1 VLHWYEYVEIYLILF
16 DRNFVASHEVEANKF
31 WAGENVNRRRISSAI
46 SQLLAKSHSLTNAR
60 RVSGLLY
67 KQAKQYVDNVKP
79 LTNLPDVSIE
89 DLVIALSTSTS
100 LKAVELFEFVKV
112 AASQQS
118 DPPKS
123 LVDIATQIN
132 DTINLRP
139 SLWVKNDLGVL
150 ETSDVMMRNDQFVM
164 ACARNDVRK
173 FDECLAK
180 GQELAA
186 IHSELKYT
194 GLHAAAD
201 FGAID
206 IVEKLLLTGI
216 SPNVRDARHGR
227 TALHFAAQSGRCAIA
242 MLLLDKG
249 ADRTL
254 TDFSGMVP
262 CEIADDQG
270 HAECREILKQ
280 VPPEIQFAQVTN
292 CTDKTITLQWATPV
306 TIPHLH
312 SNIDEFMVTHEP
324 VDSKNG
330 SGQQYSTK
338 RTSLT
343 VKDLTPSTGHSFVIM
358 SHSVSGWSKPSA
370 KIIHFT
376 LPAAPSAPPQV
387 DMLKVTKN
395 GILIAWHPPEFENGG
410 QVDLYQIEMT
420 DTDMIGEAYSCTE
433 SEDDSLRNDD
443 GSSIRPDSARSDDTL
458 GSEIFTSNKKVL
470 RQTLVFEEEADS
482 SVGSDANKWHRLI
495 KHKDMSNLSKYIMGL
510 EQYRNF
516 YFRASCRN
524 EFGWSN
530 WGEWVGPY
538 TPQEGVRVRQFG
550 DSWVKIGW
558 VEPRLGNGGVVN
570 AYEVQMCMP
579 SGPMST
585 KVNVYESKAS
595 RKTAKVMYE
604 FETIDDT
611 VRDGELVIN
620 DLKPGKK
627 YQFRVRPMINDSW
640 VSWDMCVLSDVISM
654 PSSAPDVPHSVRVIR
669 IRGDDDDDKSKVANI
684 AADNESMV
692 EEASTGGASGPA
704 DEEESTGSG
713 DEDDAKSTPRS
724 PAASNLRAEEDAS
737 DGNSESGSSE
747 NDDAMSDASSA
758 NVTDDKP
765 ENSSVGASGS
775 VISNVDAHFAG
786 LNDELAVT
794 HNSIDI
800 EWVNGIPNGS
810 AIVEVEVQ
818 CCKVREYRVSD
829 IEKAGK
835 AAGKEETWD
844 EIVYSMNSKDA
855 LNWVNIS
862 RDGEFLSAQS
872 FRAKNLVSGAGYAFR
887 IRQRN
892 DVHWSSFSR
901 ATPIITTLLA
911 APPMAPE
918 VIMISSAH
926 VVAQWRMPVDST
938 FAFSTLQHDVRIS
951 AIQTEGSSHETLLD
965 NPLAPNDDNL
975 RWKRADV
982 RDCVGSKTAALDVG
996 HVDRV
1001 IIDSLAPMTTYVIR
1015 VRILTVAGW
1024 TTWSAISIPFRTLSL
1039 P

>member
-1 VLHWYEYVEIYLILF
+1 MLF
-16 DRNFVASHEVEANKF
+16 
-31 WAGENVNRRRISSAI
+31 
-46 SQLLAKSHSLTNAR
+46 
-60 RVSGLLY
+60 
-67 KQAKQYVDNVKP
+67 KQAKQYVDSVKP

-100 LKAVELFEFVKV
+100 LKAVELFECIKV

-123 LVDIATQIN
+123 LVDITTQVN

-150 ETSDVMMRNDQFVM
+150 ETSDVMMRNDMFVM

-201 FGAID
+201 FGAIQ

-242 MLLLDKG
+242 VLLLDKG

-254 TDFSGMVP
+254 TDFSGMLP

-292 CTDKTITLQWATPV
+292 CTDKTITLQWAQPV

-358 SHSVSGWSKPSA
+358 SHSVSGWSRPSA

-420 DTDMIGEAYSCTE
+420 DMTMIGEAYSCTE
-433 SEDDSLRNDD
+433 SEDDSLRADD
-443 GSSIRPDSARSDDTL
+443 SSQVLSARSDDTF
-458 GSEIFTSNKKVL
+458 GSEIIYTSNRQVL
-470 RQTLVFEEEADS
+470 QKTILFEDESDA
-482 SVGSDANKWHRLI
+482 SVRSDANKWHRLI
-495 KHKDMSNLSKYIMGL
+495 KHKDMSTLSKYIMGL

-516 YFRASCRN
+516 YFRCSCRN

-530 WGEWVGPY
+530 WGEWAGPF

-550 DSWVKIGW
+550 DSWIKIGW
-558 VEPRLGNGGVVN
+558 VEPRLGSGGGVVN

-585 KVNVYESKAS
+585 KVNIYESKAS
-595 RKTAKVMYE
+595 RKTAKVTYE
-604 FETIDDT
+604 FETIDDD
-611 VRDGELVIN
+611 VSEGELVIN
-620 DLKPGKK
+620 NLKPGKK
-627 YQFRVRPMINDSW
+627 YQFRVRPMINGEW
-640 VSWDMCVLSDVISM
+640 VSWDTSVLSDVISM

-669 IRGDDDDDKSKVANI
+669 IRSDDDDDKKGDPAENT
-684 AADNESMV
+684 DNQTSIGENKTES
-692 EEASTGGASGPA
+692 ASAGNPLRAHDGDSASS
-704 DEEESTGSG
+704 D
-713 DEDDAKSTPRS
+713 DEDSTPSLSSFPVRNQKDHEDEDADSESVSSVGRDDGDAKSEGS
-724 PAASNLRAEEDAS
+724 AVAA
-737 DGNSESGSSE
+737 
-747 NDDAMSDASSA
+747 
-758 NVTDDKP
+758 
-765 ENSSVGASGS
+765 ENSKRSGNDSVAPSASAS
-775 VISNVDAHFAG
+775 IISNVDDHFAR

-800 EWVNGIPNGS
+800 EWINGIPNGS
-810 AIVEVEVQ
+810 AIVEVEIQ

-844 EIVYSMNSKDA
+844 EIVYSLNAKDA

-862 RDGEFLSAQS
+862 KEGEFLSSQS
-872 FRAKNLVSGAGYAFR
+872 FRAKNLISGAGYAFR
-887 IRQRN
+887 VRQRN

-911 APPMAPE
+911 APPLAPE
-918 VIMISSAH
+918 IIMISSSH

-951 AIQTEGSSHETLLD
+951 KIETEGSSRETLLG
-965 NPLAPNDDNL
+965 NPVKSNDDKL
-975 RWKRADV
+975 SWKKADV

-1001 IIDSLAPMTTYVIR
+1001 IIDSLVPMTTYVIR